1 MCCESAPEAQFL
13 RRHCGGAD
21 IFATRAEHVSHW
33 PENFLSFPIF
43 NHRRREPPEARIYR
57 YQGPTRQNR
66 DLSIDIA
73 ARLTDSGGV

>member
-13 RRHCGGAD
+13 RRHRGGAD
-21 IFATRAEHVSHW
+21 IFATRAEDGSHW
-33 PENFLSFPIF
+33 PESFLSFPIF

-57 YQGPTRQNR
+57 YQRRTRQNR

-73 ARLTDSGGV
+73 AGLADSDGV